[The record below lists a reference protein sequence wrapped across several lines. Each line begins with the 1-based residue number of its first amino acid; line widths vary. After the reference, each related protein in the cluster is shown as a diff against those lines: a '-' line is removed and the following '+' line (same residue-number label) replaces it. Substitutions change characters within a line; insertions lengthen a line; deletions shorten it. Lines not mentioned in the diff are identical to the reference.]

1 MTIKQRK
8 ALKNYN
14 ATHEIK
20 YPPLDD
26 GKQSSQAA
34 FLMLGIITAAALLVV
49 AMVML

>member
-14 ATHEIK
+14 SHEIK

-26 GKQSSQAA
+26 GKQSSQTA

-49 AMVML
+49 SMVML